1 MPTIWKRMNKGLP
14 EANVTQISCPPLSL
28 PLFRTKIQDP
38 QNHFIGMSSS
48 ISTLSATIGS
58 NFDFTKLLKS
68 VVTLRNESKNY
79 EYDDDKKDVFLPKV
93 LAPFLLEFC
102 IFCKR
107 LFMGGV
113 PFMINEMT
121 IHVDRPS

>member
-1 MPTIWKRMNKGLP
+1 MNKFLP
-14 EANVTQISCPPLSL
+14 QANVTQIAVSCPPLSL
-28 PLFRTKIQDP
+28 PVFRTKIKDP
-38 QNHFIGMSSS
+38 QNHFIASGMKEISSS
-48 ISTLSATIGS
+48 ICTLSATIGS
-58 NFDFTKLLKS
+58 NFDFTKSLKIIDDIE
-68 VVTLRNESKNY
+68 NESKNY
-79 EYDDDKKDVFLPKV
+79 EYDDDKKNIFLPKV

-121 IHVDRPS
+121 IQVDRPS

>member
-1 MPTIWKRMNKGLP
+1 ML
-14 EANVTQISCPPLSL
+14 
-28 PLFRTKIQDP
+28 
-38 QNHFIGMSSS
+38 
-48 ISTLSATIGS
+48 GS
-58 NFDFTKLLKS
+58 NFDFTKSLKIIDDIEDS
-68 VVTLRNESKNY
+68 SMRNESKNY
-79 EYDDDKKDVFLPKV
+79 EYDDDKKNIFLPKV